1 MTPNNSDF
9 KQSFMK
15 EPLIMEESKPLN
27 YIGKGRE
34 LPQLTTPLQHG
45 DGL

>member
-1 MTPNNSDF
+1 MILS

-27 YIGKGRE
+27 YKIIGKGRE